1 MEDSETMSTGVS
13 VKKTVTWVIDLATFS
28 LHLFKCSS
36 SYLSSKKV
44 PGRHSHGCN
53 KSENIQAYL
62 ILLRVAYTARFR
74 NGRFPATLPGAALR
88 GAISPAALVH
98 FTSLSRCKFSRYF
111 RPSTSKTITP
121 CWRSKWWLALFSN
134 NLFFN

>member
-44 PGRHSHGCN
+44 PGRHSQGCN

-62 ILLRVAYTARFR
+62 VSLRVADTARFR
-74 NGRFPATLPGAALR
+74 NGRFVATLPGTGLR
-88 GAISPAALVH
+88 GAISPAAPVH
-98 FTSLSRCKFSRYF
+98 FASLSRVLNSRDISDPPPAN
-111 RPSTSKTITP
+111 RLP
-121 CWRSKWWLALFSN
+121 LAEGVDDG
-134 NLFFN
+134 